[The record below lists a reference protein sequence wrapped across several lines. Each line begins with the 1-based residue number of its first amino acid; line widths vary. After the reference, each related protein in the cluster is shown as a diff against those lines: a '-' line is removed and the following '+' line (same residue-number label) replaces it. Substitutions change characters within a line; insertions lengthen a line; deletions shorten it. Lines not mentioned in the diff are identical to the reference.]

1 MRGAGFRKRSQYG
14 PRVLPLPRIRGN
26 KESYWCYCLV
36 MILPERLIAAAPLPD
51 AVKEEYMATF
61 ADLPYEKQHRIVV
74 ECWKAL
80 RSWFHTDVKRRR
92 QTFALEMAL
101 GERSYHSDDIRSV
114 HRQVIAALLPKLTDH
129 VTVDDLHVINH
140 RLE

>member
-1 MRGAGFRKRSQYG
+1 
-14 PRVLPLPRIRGN
+14 
-26 KESYWCYCLV
+26 
-36 MILPERLIAAAPLPD
+36 
-51 AVKEEYMATF
+51 
-61 ADLPYEKQHRIVV
+61 VV
-74 ECWKAL
+74 
-80 RSWFHTDVKRRR
+80 HTEVKRRR

-114 HRQVIAALLPKLTDH
+114 HRQVIAELLPKLTDH